1 METTMATKQSNH
13 IKEFAMAHEALCAA
27 GFRGRA
33 DRLDAVADDYRKK
46 DLALRAAFRV
56 MDSHPD
62 PRCDKHQD
70 GDPIQCGWKQ
80 AYAEMLDAL
89 WIGW

>member
-1 METTMATKQSNH
+1 MSAPAKAPVSDH
-13 IKEFAMAHEALCAA
+13 A
-27 GFRGRA
+27 
-33 DRLDAVADDYRKK
+33 K
-46 DLALRAAFRV
+46 DLALRAAFKV